1 VPSKRIRALVLI
13 LALSPLAAAGG
24 TLNVHPSTPAPQTDA
39 PQRQPRA
46 TSHREPAAPEIGG
59 RSEVD
64 WREGALARQRALESA
79 EAALAACEVREAPAP
94 YSDYSG
100 YYRPAT
106 RPQRRGHQWVE
117 IKNCD
122 DARLDVADAR
132 AELDDF
138 EEQARKSA
146 VPPGWMR

>member
-1 VPSKRIRALVLI
+1 MLI
-13 LALSPLAAAGG
+13 LALSPCAAGAG
-24 TLNVHPSTPAPQTDA
+24 TLNVHPSTAPPQTEAPQA
-39 PQRQPRA
+39 QPRA
-46 TSHREPAAPEIGG
+46 TSPREPATPEIGG
-59 RSEVD
+59 RSESD

-79 EAALAACEVREAPAP
+79 RAALAACEAREAPAP
-94 YSDYSG
+94 YRDYSG

-106 RPQRRGHQWVE
+106 QPQQRGYQWVE

-122 DARLDVADAR
+122 DARLDVTDAQLD
-132 AELDDF
+132 LDDF